1 MKTTE
6 AYPSHLLIGQFSK
19 LSGLSCRMLRFY
31 AEQNILVP
39 AYTDCSTGYRHY
51 LASQLTEAKL
61 LKQLRQADF
70 SLGDIAEIL
79 NGLKTTQWEKCV
91 AAQRESIARKIESME
106 MALEELEQLEKY
118 QGPDECIL
126 AHVAPMRVRS
136 APLAGERLRLRE
148 IARSE
153 AKHIFGEDGGSS
165 PLLCVYDLQTGPAS
179 ATICI
184 PAEEPDGEVMPGCVL
199 AVSLNRGAY
208 ETIPATLEQL
218 LAWVERNQ
226 YMTNGKV
233 VERYFPCGEEDH
245 PHGRVEIAVAL
256 DDDSHTSQ

>member
-6 AYPSHLLIGQFSK
+6 AFPSLLLIGQFSK

-39 AYTDCSTGYRHY
+39 AYTDSSTGYRHY

-91 AAQRESIARKIESME
+91 AAQRESIARKIEAMQ
-106 MALEELEQLEKY
+106 MALEQLEQLEKY
-118 QGPDECIL
+118 QGPDECML
-126 AHVAPMRVRS
+126 ARVAPMRVLS

-153 AKHIFGEDGGSS
+153 AKHIFGEDGGA
-165 PLLCVYDLQTGPAS
+165 PLLCVYDLRAGPAS

-184 PAEEPDGEVMPGCVL
+184 PAEEPDGEIMPGSVL
-199 AVSLNRGAY
+199 AVSLHRGAY

-218 LAWVERNQ
+218 LAWVKRNQ
-226 YMTNGKV
+226 YKTNGKV

-256 DDDSHTSQ
+256 ADDSFSTQ